1 MWHHY
6 INSLAPGNFEWN
18 FRHVIFKQILV
29 IDDWGISCEITL
41 TWKPH
46 DLTDDKS
53 TLVQVM
59 AWCCQVTSHYLSQ
72 CWPRWE
78 FLMQSKYH
86 YFISLLIHSS
96 GKGHHFQTSYFC
108 LLCTEKY
115 FVLSCSHETEWVCT
129 SQIWHTT
136 KYGWEIQGLEK
147 APWWFIQH
155 STCTIAA
162 YRNRRS
168 SGQGRGVFLFWDHWL
183 KAVLNK
189 NMHDI

>member
-1 MWHHY
+1 M
-6 INSLAPGNFEWN
+6 
-18 FRHVIFKQILV
+18 

-108 LLCTEKY
+108 LLCTESILFYLAVMKLNGS
-115 FVLSCSHETEWVCT
+115 VPV
-129 SQIWHTT
+129 
-136 KYGWEIQGLEK
+136 KYGIRLNMDEKYKDLKKHLGDLSSIPPAQLLLTEIGGAVVK
-147 APWWFIQH
+147 VGV
-155 STCTIAA
+155 
-162 YRNRRS
+162 S
-168 SGQGRGVFLFWDHWL
+168 SYFEIIDWRLFWTKICMIFKHTVVFLLGAPGSKPLVVNCLYCNFVW
-183 KAVLNK
+183 
-189 NMHDI
+189 